1 MSYKLNEMFG
11 REKRDLLKSNVV
23 AARNEQQEASEEFK
37 DALTQL
43 KELYGFEGGELEKAY
58 HRFDDEYQGC
68 VDRANDVR
76 DRVKKVNRIA
86 TDLFRE
92 WETELETIST
102 ASLRSSSRRKL
113 NETRS
118 RFNEMFTAMEKAEA
132 SMDPVLTLFRD
143 HVLYLKHNLNAQAVA
158 SLRGE
163 AVQVENEIEKL
174 IADMNRSIAQADEFI
189 KGLE

>member
-1 MSYKLNEMFG
+1 MKTHPLLVLCLAAVTVTGLGCQSMSYKLNEMFG

-118 RFNEMFTAMEKAEA
+118 RFNEMFTAMEKAEIGRA
-132 SMDPVLTLFRD
+132 
-143 HVLYLKHNLNAQAVA
+143 HV
-158 SLRGE
+158 
-163 AVQVENEIEKL
+163 
-174 IADMNRSIAQADEFI
+174 
-189 KGLE
+189 